1 MDWDRM
7 SKGQSGLIP
16 YTSEHERGRGGGRER
31 ERERE
36 RERRAYCIGEDSI
49 LRI

>member
-36 RERRAYCIGEDSI
+36 RERGELITLARI
-49 LRI
+49 LF